1 MSFLYYFHNKK
12 SMKSAGEVEQ
22 MKDKALWCLGLVLG
36 AGVIVTDRFLHL
48 LPDWLAIALFV
59 IAWVLIVAGIWKERA
74 KKL

>member
-1 MSFLYYFHNKK
+1 
-12 SMKSAGEVEQ
+12 

-48 LPDWLAIALFV
+48 LPDWLAIVLFV
-59 IAWVLIVAGIWKERA
+59 IAWVLMIAGIWKERA